1 MAQLHQI
8 CCDERDR
15 TNRMLKG
22 KLQRQKGCR
31 ALLSVNKLILSDT
44 NSFVDKERQQAAQL
58 HQLRCDERDRT
69 NRMLKEKLRDKKD
82 VERYLVSTS

>member
-1 MAQLHQI
+1 MMRL
-8 CCDERDR
+8 ERPNEQDAKR
-15 TNRMLKG
+15 KA
-22 KLQRQKGCR
+22 KRQKGCR

-69 NRMLKEKLRDKKD
+69 NRMLKEKLQRQKGGRALLSVNK
-82 VERYLVSTS
+82 LILSQLS